1 MCDTSYKAYVKKYFI
16 CILLFIYIPIFIF
29 IITFYTIDPLQ
40 IFHKSW
46 FQKDMFSRDMRE
58 QAAGIINNFDFD
70 SIILGTSML
79 QNTSAKEA
87 SEKIGGTFFN
97 ISMSGSDF
105 WERSFVLKKAL
116 QKELKNV
123 LYSLDDYY
131 ISCQMGY
138 TLHPV
143 EHWIFLY
150 DNNPFND
157 FKRYATITNI
167 KKLFKK
173 NRGLKKEDIDLPTAW
188 CTAPIA
194 TLLFGGLAN
203 WIAKKDNP
211 AIKDFLSH
219 LPTNTQ
225 KSQQSIRKYTHNF
238 IKEQNA
244 KEYVQKYLVDII
256 IQHPNTNFY
265 LIFPP
270 YFRYHYAVLRRNSPE
285 DFFLHQSIITYL
297 VNLTKDI
304 PNMHIYGFED
314 QAFLDDIAN
323 YMDTLHYHHKFNS
336 FFLDAIRTGQHELTP
351 QTLKKYLED
360 CEQKA
365 WDFDIPKLN
374 AEAQRLLQA
383 EEKRP

>member
-1 MCDTSYKAYVKKYFI
+1 MQAIFYKRYVKKYFTYVVST
-16 CILLFIYIPIFIF
+16 ILLFILTF
-29 IITFYTIDPLQ
+29 IITFYIIDPLQ

-46 FQKDMFSRDMRE
+46 FQKDMLSENMRE

-70 SIILGTSML
+70 SIILGSSML
-79 QNTSAKEA
+79 KNTSAKEA
-87 SEKIGGTFFN
+87 SQKIGGKFFN
-97 ISMSGSDF
+97 ISLSGSDF
-105 WERSFVLKKAL
+105 FERSFVLKKAL
-116 QKELKNV
+116 LKNLKNV
-123 LYSLDDYY
+123 LYSLDNIYLICRTGRED
-131 ISCQMGY
+131 IKQ
-138 TLHPV
+138 
-143 EHWIFLY
+143 WNFLY
-150 DNNPFND
+150 DDNQFND
-157 FKRYATITNI
+157 FKRYATLGNI
-167 KKLFKK
+167 KNLFKK
-173 NRGLKKEDIDLPTAW
+173 GNGLKKDNMDCPNAW
-188 CTAPIA
+188 FNYPIYA
-194 TLLFGGLAN
+194 SRFGGLEN
-203 WIAKKDNP
+203 WIEKKDHHV
-211 AIKDFLSH
+211 IKDFLLH
-219 LPTNTQ
+219 LPKNSEKAQQAVRKNIYDAIIEQ
-225 KSQQSIRKYTHNF
+225 KS
-238 IKEQNA
+238 KEDI
-244 KEYVQKYLVDII
+244 QKYIIDII
-256 IQHPNTNFY
+256 KQYPNTNFY

-374 AEAQRLLQA
+374 AEAQRLLQEA
-383 EEKRP
+383 EKKRP